1 MNETKIARLASGL
14 NGMARKVLD
23 AVPAQS
29 PWTKD
34 QIAVEMR
41 RLGSGA
47 DRQVLEGCLDTLRG
61 RGLIK
66 EPSRGQFVRVISKT
80 TTNQPEE
87 DTLST
92 QAPPA
97 RLPAS
102 AAPASPP
109 PAHSDPLARLA
120 AASKLLRQAADEIDA
135 AALDAA
141 EQVQNAAKDTE
152 KFRQLQALLK
162 G

>member
-1 MNETKIARLASGL
+1 MNEAKIARLESGL
-14 NGMARKVLD
+14 NGIARKVLD
-23 AVPAQS
+23 AVPTQA
-29 PWTKD
+29 PWTKA
-34 QIAVEMR
+34 QIHDELR
-41 RLGSGA
+41 RLGTSC
-47 DRQVLEGCLDTLRG
+47 DRSHLDGCLDNLRG

-66 EPSRGQFVRVISKT
+66 EPTRGSFIRIVGKT
-80 TTNQPEE
+80 TTSQPEE
-87 DTLST
+87 DTLRT

-102 AAPASPP
+102 AAPAKK
-109 PAHSDPLARLA
+109 DPLARLA
-120 AASKLLRQAADEIDA
+120 AASQLLRQAADEIDA

-141 EQVQNAAKDTE
+141 EQVQTAAKDTE

>member
-1 MNETKIARLASGL
+1 MNELKIARLASGL

-61 RGLIK
+61 RGLVK

-92 QAPPA
+92 
-97 RLPAS
+97 PAS
-102 AAPASPP
+102 LPRIAIAVPP
-109 PAHSDPLARLA
+109 VEHDPLARLA